1 MSLMHSIQAK
11 IRGYRYR
18 KYLPLFLE
26 LLSPKKDDVILDVG
40 AGTGYIASKVSEL
53 CGELYALEPNASKVE
68 QIMKHYPAVKVFVGS
83 AERIPF
89 PESYFDK
96 AYVVSAFHHFR
107 DQELALDEIAR
118 VLKPNGSLVIHESDP
133 SRMSSAQKF
142 ESIVVREGI
151 RFLSPH
157 QLETIAQRH
166 GLATKAVKSVGCGYF
181 LLATI

>member
-18 KYLPLFLE
+18 KYLPLLLE

-53 CGELYALEPNASKVE
+53 CDEVYALEPNASKVE
-68 QIMKHYPAVKVFVGS
+68 QIMKRFPTVKVFEGN

-107 DQELALDEIAR
+107 EQEIALDEIAR
-118 VLKPNGSLVIHESDP
+118 ILKPNGSLVIHESDP
-133 SRMSSAQKF
+133 SRMSSAQKL
-142 ESIVVREGI
+142 ESRVVKEGVG
-151 RFLSPH
+151 FLSPN
-157 QLETIAQRH
+157 QLKIIAQRH
-166 GLATKAVKSVGCGYF
+166 GLVTKAVMPVDSGYF